1 MCARWPRGK
10 CIMDRAGQRVPSS
23 VTYGPPLAFLLGTQ
37 LGSSLLAKAVPVLAR
52 KQKKTL
58 KKQKSSPVPMR
69 SSAVLQAIVNTKC
82 MIVGQFLI
90 KYDEA
95 TPVWA
100 KCTGGTAWL
109 VPWWM
114 HSSSRPSPSSGCWR
128 LTQWPGQL
136 YGSGVNSVNTEHL
149 LLHGT
154 TARAVRG

>member
-1 MCARWPRGK
+1 MHH
-10 CIMDRAGQRVPSS
+10 GQCRP
-23 VTYGPPLAFLLGTQ
+23 A
-37 LGSSLLAKAVPVLAR
+37 SSLLSHLRPSAGVFTWYAVGVIITSQSCACPGPET
-52 KQKKTL
+52 KKKL